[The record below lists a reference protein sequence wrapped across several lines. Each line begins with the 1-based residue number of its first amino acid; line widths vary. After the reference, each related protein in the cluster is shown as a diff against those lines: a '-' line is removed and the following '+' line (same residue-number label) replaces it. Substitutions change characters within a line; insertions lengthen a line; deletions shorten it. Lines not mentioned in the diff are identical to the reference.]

1 KSTSEHRRFLNLI
14 PLDPPDT
21 MDQILQTTARVHR
34 HDIAVLE
41 IGSNDAASAL
51 VDIAQG
57 RLSVD
62 AFAKRL
68 ADTVTGQLDLL
79 KQKGFMRILL
89 VNLPALQH
97 TPIVKLKHREK
108 VASAVV
114 SAYNKLLEA
123 KAGEWQKRAG
133 LDQFALIDLAR
144 FVDTAIGP
152 AVTRALNIT
161 DIKSFCVGGG
171 SSSSWLGLLDDELSL
186 TKVIKYLVAGSGS
199 SVCHDPG
206 SHFYFDPI
214 HPADRVHRLFGYCVY
229 QVIAG
234 YGKGLSAFEFSEDN
248 LTAQRQKNIGSSP
261 VIDTNPEQP
270 PVYVYDWSSSEDM
283 ANWSLTSLSTNSI
296 DTSFSSWSSLM
307 TPSPEYVP
315 NDESGENVETLAGS
329 FILEYV

>member
-1 KSTSEHRRFLNLI
+1 
-14 PLDPPDT
+14 
-21 MDQILQTTARVHR
+21 MDQILQTTTRVHR
-34 HDIAVLE
+34 HDIAILE

-51 VDIAQG
+51 VDIAHG

-68 ADTVTGQLDLL
+68 ADTVIGQLDLL

-97 TPIVKLKHREK
+97 TPIVKLKHREN

-114 SAYNKLLEA
+114 SAYNELLEA
-123 KAGEWQKRAG
+123 KAGEWQKHAG

-161 DIKSFCVGGG
+161 DTKSFCVGGG
-171 SSSSWLGLLDDELSL
+171 SSSSWLGLFDDELSL
-186 TKVIKYLVAGSGS
+186 TKVAKYLVAGSGS

-248 LTAQRQKNIGSSP
+248 LIAVIAAIATIMSAQSSNQQRQKNIGSSP

-329 FILEYV
+329 FVLEYV